1 MSMYTFFWPVT
12 TLVVFGCLFMS
23 SVAHSQSRLQYSFVD
38 VAYSQAEVD
47 VGGGFGDIDA
57 DIIGISVSVAITDQV
72 FIQGGYANADF
83 DDVLGI
89 SLESDDIFLGI
100 GWHTA
105 TSTNT
110 DFFIDVNYLYVD
122 AEACLGGLC
131 ISDDDSGFGV
141 NLGLRSLMGNDKF
154 ELAGSVGYADIGV
167 SSDFVGAASAR
178 YHFTSAFSGA
188 IGAAFS
194 DDVTQYGV
202 NLRFAW

>member
-1 MSMYTFFWPVT
+1 MSTYTFFWRVT

-38 VAYSQAEVD
+38 VEYGQAEVD
-47 VGGGFGDIDA
+47 VSGADLDA
-57 DIIGISVSVAITDQV
+57 DIIGISGSVAITDQV

-83 DDVLGI
+83 DDVFGI
-89 SLESDDIFLGI
+89 SLEEDDFFLGV

-105 TSTNT
+105 SSTNT
-110 DFFIDVNYLYVD
+110 DFIIDVNYLYAD
-122 AEACLGGLC
+122 AEACFGGLC
-131 ISDDDSGFGV
+131 ISDDDSGFGL
-141 NLGLRSLMGNDKF
+141 NLGLRSLMANDKF
-154 ELAGSVGYADIGV
+154 ELAGSVGYADIGA
-167 SSDFVGAASAR
+167 SSDFVVAGSAR
-178 YHFTSAFSGA
+178 FHFSSAFSGA